1 MPLIAFVSPKGG
13 VGKTT
18 LAANVSAVLAAQG
31 HEVLAMD
38 LDPQNALRLH
48 LGLPLHEESGYL
60 TSLPDGAD
68 WRAAL
73 RPTRARV
80 ALLAHGTTDPKS
92 ALDLARLLLDRPD
105 SLANPVRE
113 MLAEAPRRVV
123 VLDAP
128 PGPTPAL
135 SALLPLADLICV
147 VLLADSGSA
156 AIIPSIASGRFLGR
170 GTLASRSAA
179 KAMLILNQ
187 VELGAPL
194 SDAVLDFAQQQM
206 GDHRPVAAVARDP
219 AVAEALADRRLPVE
233 GTGPGSED
241 MALLAETIARRL
253 NLEGPAPADVP
264 RRSFSAL
271 SAWGHRQ

>member
-18 LAANVSAVLAAQG
+18 LAANVSAVLASQG
-31 HEVLAMD
+31 HEVLALD

-48 LGLPLHEESGYL
+48 LGVPLHEESGYL
-60 TSLPDGAD
+60 TGLPDGAD
-68 WRAAL
+68 WRAAI

-80 ALLAHGTTDPKS
+80 SLLPHGATDPKS
-92 ALDLARLLLDRPD
+92 ALDLTRLLLDRPD
-105 SLANPVRE
+105 ALANPVRE
-113 MLAEAPRRVV
+113 MLADNTRRVV

-187 VELGAPL
+187 VELGSPL

-206 GDHRPVAAVARDP
+206 GDRPVAAVARDP

-241 MALLAETIARRL
+241 LALLAETVARRL
-253 NLEGPAPADVP
+253 GLDASPPPEPA
-264 RRSFSAL
+264 RRGFSAL
-271 SAWGHRQ
+271 AAWGHRA

>member
-31 HEVLAMD
+31 HQVLAVD

-48 LGLPLHEESGYL
+48 LGVPLHEEAGFL
-60 TSLPDGAD
+60 ATLGEGAD
-68 WRAAL
+68 WRSL
-73 RPTRARV
+73 VRPTRARV
-80 ALLAHGTTDPKS
+80 NLLQHGYADPKS
-92 ALDLARLLLDRPD
+92 ALDLTRLLLERPD
-105 SLANPVRE
+105 VLANPVKE
-113 MLAEAPRRVV
+113 MLAEPGQVV

-128 PGPTPAL
+128 PGPSPAL
-135 SALLPLADLICV
+135 SALLPLADIICV

-170 GTLASRSAA
+170 GTLATRSAQ
-179 KAMLILNQ
+179 KAMLVLNQ

-194 SDAVLDFAQQQM
+194 SDAVLEFAQQAM
-206 GDHRPVAAVARDP
+206 GDRPVAAVARDP

-233 GTGPGSED
+233 GIGPGSED
-241 MALLAETIARRL
+241 LALLAETIGKRL
-253 NLEGPAPADVP
+253 QLVQQEPPPDTTK
-264 RRSFSAL
+264 RSFSAL
-271 SAWGHRQ
+271 SAWGLRR

>member
-18 LAANVSAVLAAQG
+18 LAANVSAVLASQG
-31 HEVLAMD
+31 HEVVALD

-48 LGLPLHEESGYL
+48 LGVPLHEEGGFL
-60 TSLPDGAD
+60 VGLPDGIG
-68 WRAAL
+68 WHAAL

-80 ALLAHGTTDPKS
+80 TLLAHGTADPKT
-92 ALDLARLLLDRPD
+92 ALDLTRLLLERPD
-105 SLANPVRE
+105 ALAAPVRE
-113 MLAEAPRRVV
+113 MLAEPRRIV

-135 SALLPLADLICV
+135 SALLPMADLICV

-170 GTLASRSAA
+170 GTLASRAA
-179 KAMLILNQ
+179 SKAMLVLNQ

-194 SDAVLDFAQQQM
+194 SDAVLEFAGQQM
-206 GDHRPVAAVARDP
+206 GDRPVAAVARDP

-233 GTGPGSED
+233 G
-241 MALLAETIARRL
+241 LAVLADAIAKRL
-253 NLEGPAPADVP
+253 DLHHAPP
-264 RRSFSAL
+264 PEPTRRSFSAL
-271 SAWGHRQ
+271 SAWGHRP